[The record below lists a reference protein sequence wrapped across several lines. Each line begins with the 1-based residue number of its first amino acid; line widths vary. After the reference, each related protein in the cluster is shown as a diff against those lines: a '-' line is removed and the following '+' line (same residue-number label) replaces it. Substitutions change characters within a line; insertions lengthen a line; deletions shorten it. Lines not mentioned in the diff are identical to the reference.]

1 MHDDLL
7 NLSLFSPLQFI
18 ETSVLGVTVNAMFRT
33 NKVQIH
39 LIYKHEC
46 IFTDMIKLII
56 NFYLDFSINTQR
68 KHIFCEPN
76 FVRHYFAINQ
86 RKKSF
91 AATNFRDQDVDF
103 RQNTSNIPETFNDSL
118 RESIRDAEGLAN
130 LAKISC
136 TRICLFNVIRHTF
149 DPQKDLKSLIF
160 LQHISRRYL

>member
-86 RKKSF
+86 RKKNRSRRLISAIKMQISDRILVIYQRHLMIRCEKVF
-91 AATNFRDQDVDF
+91 ATQRV
-103 RQNTSNIPETFNDSL
+103 SL
-118 RESIRDAEGLAN
+118 TLRKFLVES
-130 LAKISC
+130 
-136 TRICLFNVIRHTF
+136 LFNVIRHTF